1 MPYPAPTIPETPS
14 SSINQV
20 LTKHFTGHPDN
31 AFKAVVAHFVC
42 AQFNSILLAYRALK
56 RGSSTDSYQLWAVAC
71 ALVSLTLA
79 LASFIV
85 YKVILASS
93 FLLYGALRYG
103 LGSLALLGVAMGV
116 AGVLFYDKH
125 DDDVTS
131 AAAAARLAEQKL
143 GYRESWNKTASK
155 TLLETEIDKTE

>member
-1 MPYPAPTIPETPS
+1 MPYPAPSIPDTPS

-20 LTKHFTGHPDN
+20 LTKHFTGPPDN
-31 AFKAVVAHFVC
+31 ALKAVVAHFVC

-56 RGSSTDSYQLWAVAC
+56 RGASTDSYQMWAVAC

-85 YKVILASS
+85 YKIILAST

-103 LGSLALLGVAMGV
+103 LGSLALLGVAMGA
-116 AGVLFYDKH
+116 AGVLFYDKR
-125 DDDVTS
+125 DDDVTA
-131 AAAAARLAEQKL
+131 AAAAARVADQKL
-143 GYRESWNKTASK
+143 GYKETSNKTYSK
-155 TLLETEIDKTE
+155 TFLETEIDKTE